1 MASAAAGSAFS
12 TLIDLKDSE
21 NNCDNE
27 NERQRKLLLQI
38 QKTKWLAQ
46 HGKLS
51 GSSSAGS
58 GFSEKSMGQG

>member
-21 NNCDNE
+21 NLDNE